1 MMMAEKWYRYD
12 SMKVLT
18 QKFNAA
24 MDELNDVIKSQ
35 TLVED
40 TGITIDDGLSEK
52 DIEEILST
60 GEVSTDG

>member
-1 MMMAEKWYRYD
+1 MMAEKWYRYD

-40 TGITIDDGLSEK
+40 TGITIDDGLSEE